1 MRRNFC
7 FALAL
12 LLMLPFCLAVDV
24 PGVPVGVNVD
34 VFCPSCGDT
43 PISGVAGA
51 LNVPAPSVV
60 LMERSTGT
68 ILYEKGADERLYP
81 ASVTKVMTLLLT
93 MEAIERGQITYE
105 QKVTVS
111 RAAMSLGGSTAFL
124 HEGETYTIH
133 EMLKAVTIASAN
145 DGSVVLAEAVA
156 GTEETFVAM
165 MNERAAQLGMSGTN
179 FVNCHG
185 LDDKQHY
192 TTARDVAI
200 MSRELLGH
208 RDIRNYSTVWI
219 DSLRDGTFQLANTNR
234 LVRYYD
240 GCTGLKTGT
249 TSNAGS
255 CVAASAERDGMELIA
270 VVMKASGTDD
280 RYESARKML
289 DYGFAGYA
297 SMVVRPD
304 EVLLP
309 IPVILGRGKDV
320 QPVLERDETVIFEK
334 HKKPLITKTVRLAE
348 DVQAPV
354 QKGQELGEIILECE
368 GAVLAR
374 VPIIAAGEV
383 EKLSWWDVYKRLFGI
398 MSMSVKP

>member
-1 MRRNFC
+1 MRRIFC
-7 FALAL
+7 VALTF
-12 LLMLPFCLAVDV
+12 LLMIPFCLAEPDLWV
-24 PGVPVGVNVD
+24 PSEDYEV
-34 VFCPSCGDT
+34 S
-43 PISGVAGA
+43 SVAGA
-51 LNVPAPSVV
+51 LTVPAPSAV

-68 ILYEKGADERLYP
+68 VLYEKGADEKLYP

-93 MEAIERGQITYE
+93 MEAIERGQLTYE
-105 QKVTVS
+105 QKLTVS

-124 HEGETYTIH
+124 HEGESYTVH

-165 MNERAAQLGMSGTN
+165 MNERAAQLGMTGTN

-185 LDDKQHY
+185 LDHADHY
-192 TTARDVAI
+192 TTARDVAV
-200 MSRELLGH
+200 MSRELLSH

-249 TSNAGS
+249 TSKAGS

-270 VVMKASGTDD
+270 VVMHASSTDD

-297 SMVVRPD
+297 STVVRPD

-309 IPVILGRGKDV
+309 VPVILGRAKDV
-320 QPVLERDETVIFEK
+320 QPVLDREETVIFEK
-334 HKKPLITKTVRLAE
+334 HKKPLITKTVTLAG

-368 GAVLAR
+368 GVTLAR
-374 VPIIAAGEV
+374 VAIVAANEV
-383 EKLSWWDVYKRLFGI
+383 EALSWWDIFKSLFG
-398 MSMSVKP
+398 MMTMSVKP

>member
-1 MRRNFC
+1 MTMRRIFC
-7 FALAL
+7 FAVAL
-12 LLMLPFCLAVDV
+12 VLMTPFCLATGDADV
-24 PGVPVGVNVD
+24 
-34 VFCPSCGDT
+34 
-43 PISGVAGA
+43 SGAAGA
-51 LNVPAPSVV
+51 LTVPAPSVV
-60 LMERSTGT
+60 LMERSTGK
-68 ILYEKGADERLYP
+68 IIYEKGADDRLYP

-93 MEAIERGQITYE
+93 MEAIERGQLTYE
-105 QKVTVS
+105 QRLTVS

-124 HEGETYTIH
+124 HEGETYTVD

-156 GTEETFVAM
+156 GTEETFVAL
-165 MNERAAQLGMSGTN
+165 MNERAAQLGMNGTH

-185 LDDKQHY
+185 LDSPDHY
-192 TTARDVAI
+192 TTARDVAV
-200 MSRELLGH
+200 MSRELLKH
-208 RDIRNYSTVWI
+208 RDIRKYSTVWL
-219 DSLRDGTFQLANTNR
+219 DALRDGTFQLANTNR

-249 TSNAGS
+249 TSKAGS

-270 VVMKASGTDD
+270 VVMRASNTDD

-309 IPVILGRGKDV
+309 VPILLGRKNDV
-320 QPVLERDETVIFEK
+320 QPVLEREETVIFEK
-334 HKKPLITKTVRLAE
+334 HKKPLITKTVVLAE

-374 VPIIAAGEV
+374 VPIVAADDV
-383 EKLSWWDVYKRLFGI
+383 EALSWWDVFRHMFGMLT
-398 MSMSVKP
+398 MSARP